1 MEAFARQDRVPCLR
15 LVDGPSRGA
24 SGLHHHVRIHGTDVV
39 GGGFPAR
46 QQSRAGLTDS
56 VHRHSYPRLLGARER
71 EILVFDPPHEDTLIV
86 IKRLVGM
93 PGDTLEMRNK
103 TLYLNGRVL
112 DEPYVRH
119 NDAEP
124 DFSAAAMLWQ
134 QEVREIRWSRIG
146 TRPR

>member
-1 MEAFARQDRVPCLR
+1 
-15 LVDGPSRGA
+15 
-24 SGLHHHVRIHGTDVV
+24 
-39 GGGFPAR
+39 
-46 QQSRAGLTDS
+46 
-56 VHRHSYPRLLGARER
+56 
-71 EILVFDPPHEDTLIV
+71 
-86 IKRLVGM
+86 M